1 MSHIVEIAKEL
12 DNSQS
17 ERIHVLFEDESLY
30 NIIELDTSK
39 PITVLAQ
46 QIVDASS
53 FVLGIYTS
61 YLILPKLEYK
71 EDGYELFSIM
81 SSILA
86 CCTKYK
92 YTIALYAIKALIA
105 IKYNCNWDIQTK
117 HIHEFK
123 HNIENRLIMSNNEL
137 VKYLG
142 KLELEEA

>member
-61 YLILPKLEYK
+61 YLILPKL
-71 EDGYELFSIM
+71 
-81 SSILA
+81 
-86 CCTKYK
+86 
-92 YTIALYAIKALIA
+92 
-105 IKYNCNWDIQTK
+105 
-117 HIHEFK
+117 
-123 HNIENRLIMSNNEL
+123 
-137 VKYLG
+137 
-142 KLELEEA
+142 